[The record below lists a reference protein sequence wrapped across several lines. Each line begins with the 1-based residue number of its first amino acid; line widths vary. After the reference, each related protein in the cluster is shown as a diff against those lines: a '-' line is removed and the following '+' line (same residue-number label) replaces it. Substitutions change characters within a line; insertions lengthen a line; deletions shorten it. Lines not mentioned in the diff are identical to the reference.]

1 MLHGKEN
8 SKEILHSVTT
18 LTNEAP
24 CRSKEGIELKLSY
37 HRYKSK
43 KSTYLSL
50 QKSHIQFFSKN
61 RFWGKP
67 VFSYRIRKY
76 KNTSE

>member
-50 QKSHIQFFSKN
+50 QKATYNPFSKN
-61 RFWGKP
+61 RFWVKP